1 MYKNGLIKI
10 ELSSPDIKI
19 CNPFINAE
27 KILKVI
33 DLSLSSFV
41 LFPELCL
48 SSYSAGDLFFKT
60 DFLEENIK
68 ALEWL
73 INNTS
78 FQGIYILGI
87 PLVINALIFN
97 VAVIIQNKRIL
108 GIVPKKT
115 IPNYKEF
122 NEKRWFQSGKNFYQT
137 EIILLGQKVPFGDIL
152 FINKEFDLIFGVEIC
167 QDLWTIESPSDLLV
181 LNGAHIIFNLSSSVE
196 HIGKTEQRLMAVIN
210 HSRKQI
216 GGYFYTSS
224 GITESSTDVVFSNHK
239 IAAVLGQLIGEK
251 HLFDQDV
258 SLVVDVCLDSIKNQ
272 RMVDTTYGDQII
284 NKFFKFQKVNFQL
297 KETKK
302 YIFENNLDCL
312 PFIPNNNL
320 SKQLKIADMLQVY
333 SLQNKLNYLPKV
345 KVILNITNSIQ
356 DFLSLMVVYKV
367 FLNLKKDLN
376 NLIIILPYYEF
387 SDINHFKKIKQ
398 FLKQLEINNIV
409 KTVSILKENHSLLL
423 NSEKNILRDVDNK
436 DIFDKKNLFLATYNL
451 SDIALGKIKI
461 QFFYDYIYNVNV
473 GISNTFM
480 QKLFLYNLEFDDLN
494 MDSELKKIYLSKA
507 NDLLQ
512 EKIIIEDFILYY
524 FLFKGLKK
532 DKIAWFLKEV
542 FNFDSKKSL
551 KLVNDYLQK
560 FYKSQH
566 KRQYISPGPKIL
578 DNSLSSR
585 TEFKLP
591 LDFEINQN

>member
-10 ELSSPDIKI
+10 ELSSPDIRI

-33 DLSLSSFV
+33 NLSLSSFV

-60 DFLEENIK
+60 AFLEENIK

-73 INNTS
+73 INTTS
-78 FQGIYILGI
+78 FEGVYILGI
-87 PLVINALIFN
+87 PLVIGTLIFN
-97 VAVIIQNKRIL
+97 VAIVIQNKRIL
-108 GIVPKKT
+108 GIIPKKT

-122 NEKRWFQSGKNFYQT
+122 NEKRWFQSGKNFSQT

-181 LNGAHIIFNLSSSVE
+181 LNGAHIIFNLSSSTE
-196 HIGKTEQRLMAVIN
+196 HIGKTEQRLMAVID

-224 GITESSTDVVFSNHK
+224 GITESSTDAVFSNHK
-239 IAAVLGQLIGEK
+239 IAAVLGELIGEK
-251 HLFDQDV
+251 HLFEPDV

-272 RMVDTTYGDQII
+272 RIVDTTYGDQII
-284 NKFFKFQKVNFQL
+284 NKFFKFQKVNFKL

-302 YIFENNLDCL
+302 YILENNLDRL
-312 PFIPNNNL
+312 PFIPKNNL
-320 SKQLKIADMLQVY
+320 FKQLKIADMLQVC
-333 SLQNKLNYLPKV
+333 SLQSKLHYLPEA
-345 KVILNITNSIQ
+345 KVILNITNSIE

-367 FLNLKKDLN
+367 FINLKKDLN
-376 NLIIILPYYEF
+376 NLIIILPYYELSEASYF
-387 SDINHFKKIKQ
+387 NKIQQ
-398 FLKQLEINNIV
+398 FLKQLEIKNIV
-409 KTVSILKENHSLLL
+409 KTISL
-423 NSEKNILRDVDNK
+423 SKKNNKLMLDYKKDILRETNNK
-436 DIFDKKNLFLATYNL
+436 DINNEKNLFLFTYNL
-451 SDIALGKIKI
+451 SDIALGNIQIK
-461 QFFYDYIYNVNV
+461 FFYNYVYNVNV
-473 GISNTFM
+473 GIPNTFM
-480 QKLFLYNLEFDDLN
+480 QKLFLYHLESDDWN
-494 MDSELKKIYLSKA
+494 MDSELKKFYLSKA
-507 NDLLQ
+507 NDFLK
-512 EKIIIEDFILYY
+512 EKIIVEDFILYY

-532 DKIAWFLKEV
+532 DKIVWFLKEA

-560 FYKSQH
+560 FYKSQY

-578 DNSLSSR
+578 ENSLSPR
-585 TEFKLP
+585 TEFKLSF
-591 LDFEINQN
+591 DF

>member
-10 ELSSPDIKI
+10 ELSSPDIRI

-33 DLSLSSFV
+33 NLSLSSFV

-60 DFLEENIK
+60 AFLEENIK

-73 INNTS
+73 INTTS
-78 FQGIYILGI
+78 FEGVYILGI
-87 PLVINALIFN
+87 PLVIGTLIFN
-97 VAVIIQNKRIL
+97 VAIVIQNKRIL
-108 GIVPKKT
+108 GIIPKKT

-122 NEKRWFQSGKNFYQT
+122 NEKRWFQSGKNFSQT

-181 LNGAHIIFNLSSSVE
+181 LNGAHIIFNLSSSTE
-196 HIGKTEQRLMAVIN
+196 HIGKTEQRLMAVID

-224 GITESSTDVVFSNHK
+224 GITESSTDAVFSNHK
-239 IAAVLGQLIGEK
+239 IAAVLGELIGEK
-251 HLFDQDV
+251 HLFEPDV

-272 RMVDTTYGDQII
+272 RIVDTTYGDQII
-284 NKFFKFQKVNFQL
+284 NKFFKFQKVNFKL

-302 YIFENNLDCL
+302 YILENNLDRL
-312 PFIPNNNL
+312 PFIPKNNL
-320 SKQLKIADMLQVY
+320 FKQLKIADMLQVC
-333 SLQNKLNYLPKV
+333 SLQSKLYYLPEA
-345 KVILNITNSIQ
+345 KVILNITNSIE

-367 FLNLKKDLN
+367 FINLKKDLN
-376 NLIIILPYYEF
+376 NLIIILPYYELSEASYF
-387 SDINHFKKIKQ
+387 NKIQQ
-398 FLKQLEINNIV
+398 FLKQLEIKNIV
-409 KTVSILKENHSLLL
+409 KTISL
-423 NSEKNILRDVDNK
+423 SKKNNKLMLDYKKDILRETNNK
-436 DIFDKKNLFLATYNL
+436 DINNEKNLFLFTYNL
-451 SDIALGKIKI
+451 SDIALGNIQIK
-461 QFFYDYIYNVNV
+461 FFYNYVYNVNV
-473 GISNTFM
+473 GIPNTFM
-480 QKLFLYNLEFDDLN
+480 QKLFLYHLESDDWN
-494 MDSELKKIYLSKA
+494 MDSELKKFYLSKA
-507 NDLLQ
+507 NDFLK
-512 EKIIIEDFILYY
+512 EKIIVEDFILYY

-532 DKIAWFLKEV
+532 DKIVWFLKEA

-560 FYKSQH
+560 FYKSQY

-578 DNSLSSR
+578 ENSLSPR
-585 TEFKLP
+585 TEFKLSF
-591 LDFEINQN
+591 DF

>member
-10 ELSSPDIKI
+10 ELSSPDIVI
-19 CNPFINAE
+19 CNPFVNAK
-27 KILKVI
+27 KILKII

-48 SSYSAGDLFFKT
+48 SSYSAGDLFFKNS
-60 DFLEENIK
+60 FLDENIK

-73 INNTS
+73 INTTS
-78 FQGIYILGI
+78 FKGIYILGM
-87 PLVINALIFN
+87 PLVVDSSIFN

-122 NEKRWFQSGKNFYQT
+122 NEKRWFQSGKNFSQT
-137 EIILLGQKVPFGDIL
+137 EIILLGQKVTFGDIL
-152 FINKEFDLIFGVEIC
+152 FINKKFNLIFGVEIC

-196 HIGKTEQRLMAVIN
+196 HIGKTEQRLMAVID

-251 HLFDQDV
+251 HLFEQDV

-272 RMVDTTYGDQII
+272 RIVDTTYNDQII
-284 NKFFKFQKVNFQL
+284 NKFFKFQKVYFTL
-297 KETKK
+297 KETKE
-302 YIFENNLDCL
+302 YILENNLDFL
-312 PFIPNNNL
+312 PFIPKNNL
-320 SKQLKIADMLQVY
+320 SKQLKIADMIQVY

-367 FLNLKKDLN
+367 FTNLKKDLN
-376 NLIIILPYYEF
+376 SLVIILPYCEF
-387 SDINHFKKIKQ
+387 SEVNHFNKIKQ
-398 FLKQLEINNIV
+398 FLKQLKINNIV
-409 KTVSILKENHSLLL
+409 KTIYVLKENHKLLSLY
-423 NSEKNILRDVDNK
+423 SEKKIFLEINNK
-436 DIFDKKNLFLATYNL
+436 DINDEKNLFLATYNL
-451 SDIALGKIKI
+451 SDIALGNIKN
-461 QFFYDYIYNVNV
+461 QFFYNYIYNVNV

-480 QKLFLYNLEFDDLN
+480 QKLFLHHLESYNWN
-494 MDSELKKIYLSKA
+494 MDSELKKFYLSKT

-532 DKIAWFLKEV
+532 DKIAWFLTEV
-542 FNFDSKKSL
+542 FNLDIKKSL
-551 KLVNDYLQK
+551 KLVDDYLKK
-560 FYKSQH
+560 FYKSQY

-578 DNSLSSR
+578 ENSLSPR

-591 LDFEINQN
+591 LDFEIN